1 MKGAAGWLMTM
12 ELDKLIPT
20 IEIPKQ
26 KPVVLIVYEQL
37 SNAIVMGKLAEGE
50 RLLEA
55 DLAKLFGV
63 SRQPIREALR
73 MLVTDGFVE
82 LIPYRGVI
90 VSTITPREAKDTLEL
105 KGMVEGYA
113 AWVGAQMFGPE
124 TIAELSTLL
133 GRMEAHILAV
143 ESREIIQDNYN
154 FHMKIVG
161 GIGNE
166 KLVKYYQGL
175 FNSHQRYY
183 AIGLAEQPG
192 WQTSLNEHR
201 LILEKIN
208 SRDAVGAFVCARQH
222 ASNTIGR
229 VLAALEKRKKVT
241 DGSHAANGRSSHNE
255 IGTAPA
261 VIGKSKDQKEIGNEV
276 QIR

>member
-1 MKGAAGWLMTM
+1 MIM

-20 IEIPKQ
+20 IEMPKQ
-26 KPVVLIVYEQL
+26 KPVVLVVYEQL
-37 SNAIVMGKLAEGE
+37 LSAIVTGKLAEGK

-55 DLAKLFGV
+55 NLAKLFGV

-113 AWVGAQMFGPE
+113 AWMGAQTFGSE
-124 TIAELSTLL
+124 MIAELEMLV
-133 GRMEAHILAV
+133 GQMEEHIRAV
-143 ESREIIQDNYN
+143 ESREIIQDNYA
-154 FHMKIVG
+154 FHMRIVS

-166 KLVKYYQGL
+166 KMIKYYQGL

-183 AIGLAEQPG
+183 AIGLSEQPG
-192 WQTSLNEHR
+192 WQTSVNEHR
-201 LILEKIN
+201 LILEKIR
-208 SRDAVGAFVCARQH
+208 SGDSVGAFTCARQH
-222 ASNTIGR
+222 ASNTIDR
-229 VLAALEKRKKVT
+229 VLAALEKRKTGT
-241 DGSHAANGRSSHNE
+241 DGLCVAYGRPSDDESVKAIPLSVRNS
-255 IGTAPA
+255 I
-261 VIGKSKDQKEIGNEV
+261 D
-276 QIR
+276 